1 MHMQF
6 VYTAKNGAGD
16 IQTGHI
22 TAADVEAV
30 KRALR
35 EQSLFP
41 IDVRKKT
48 ADTFFK
54 KLIGRRDKTA
64 LSKRDLLSVTTQLAI
79 MTRSGVDLAT
89 AFQSLAQQCGSANV
103 RNILS
108 QVHKDVTGG
117 KSISDAMQAQA
128 SVFGDAYV
136 ASVAAGEAA
145 GKLPDV
151 LGRLAQFQRSE
162 IRVRATVRTLLAY
175 PVLLAGVSSLV
186 VIGLVSFVLPK
197 FVDIFSQF
205 EIDLPVLTQVI
216 VAASDV
222 LRQHVLIW
230 VPIVLA
236 AFVGL
241 IVSRHTEAGRRKWD
255 AAMLNTILI
264 RDITRAFY
272 IGRTFRLMGLMIE
285 SGVPLLEGL
294 RLTRNSVRNS
304 LYRELFDELEEAILN
319 GRGLASSLIKAGF
332 VPPVAA
338 EMILTA
344 ERTGTLGM
352 VTELMGEH
360 YEEEGESKLREMAT
374 ILEPLIIV
382 AMGIIVA
389 TIVMAVMLPIFNI
402 AILAR

>member
-1 MHMQF
+1 
-6 VYTAKNGAGD
+6 V
-16 IQTGHI
+16 
-22 TAADVEAV
+22 
-30 KRALR
+30 
-35 EQSLFP
+35 
-41 IDVRKKT
+41 

-54 KLIGRRDKTA
+54 KLIGARDKSSI
-64 LSKRDLLSVTTQLAI
+64 SKRELLSITTQLAI

-89 AFQSLAQQCGSANV
+89 SFQSLSQQSSNANL

-108 QVHKDVTGG
+108 QIHKDLTGG

-128 SVFGDAYV
+128 SVFGEAYV

-145 GKLPDV
+145 GKLPEV
-151 LGRLAQFQRSE
+151 LSRLAQFQRTE
-162 IRVRATVRTLLAY
+162 IRVRSTVRTLMAY
-175 PVLLAGVSSLV
+175 PLLLAGVSSLV

-205 EIDLPVLTQVI
+205 ELQLPVLTQVV

-222 LRQHVLIW
+222 LRAHVWIW
-230 VPIVLA
+230 LPLA
-236 AFVGL
+236 LVTFVGL
-241 IVSRHTEAGRRKWD
+241 IASRHTEAGRRKWD

-319 GRGLASSLIKAGF
+319 GRGLASSLINAGF

-338 EMILTA
+338 EMVLTA
-344 ERTGTLGM
+344 ERTGTLGL

-360 YEEEGESKLREMAT
+360 YEEEGETKLREMAT

-382 AMGIIVA
+382 AMGVIVA
-389 TIVMAVMLPIFNI
+389 TIVLAVMLPMFDI
-402 AILAR
+402 ATLAK